1 MDPVQYET
9 QDLAIEQT
17 PFEEVFLRFMEIIL
31 KWIFTLFLF
40 SAFVLIFIIL
50 FF

>member
-9 QDLAIEQT
+9 QDIAIEQT
-17 PFEEVFLRFMEIIL
+17 PFEEAFLRFMEITL
-31 KWIFTLFLF
+31 KWIFTSFLF